1 MGADFEVY
9 ADVDN
14 NGEFNAD
21 IDKLAGEMTETEPG
35 LYQMKD
41 LVYENYFLHEK
52 EAPGNFRKG

>member
-1 MGADFEVY
+1 MDADYPDHKLSEAVFEVY

-35 LYQMKD
+35 SLPDEGSCVWK
-41 LVYENYFLHEK
+41 LLP
-52 EAPGNFRKG
+52 A